1 MQVLVPIP
9 TVTNIIQILLDTQPS
24 VLKAN
29 TRRERNLPDRLS
41 LDPVLDV
48 SDNDSS
54 LLLNPD
60 VLSDSDELRI

>member
-29 TRRERNLPDRLS
+29 TQRERNLPDRLS